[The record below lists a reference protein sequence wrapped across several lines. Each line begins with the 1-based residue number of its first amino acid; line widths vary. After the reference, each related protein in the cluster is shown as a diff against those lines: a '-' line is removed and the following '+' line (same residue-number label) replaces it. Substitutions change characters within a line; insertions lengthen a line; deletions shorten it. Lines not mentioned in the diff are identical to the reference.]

1 MPFVFATRGLY
12 TLLNSAISGAT
23 DIRCGVLTNAGTLTA
38 AQIRDT
44 NFVSDLLALSGIVEA
59 SGVGVPTGPGRIDIA
74 GVALTENDASDNV
87 TLTATAPTL
96 TNVAAGQT
104 WRNVFYY
111 VLNSTDANS
120 NMIGVDTPASTL
132 APNGGNVTLPALS
145 VTITDTSP

>member
-1 MPFVFATRGLY
+1 MAFVFATRGLY
-12 TLLNSAISGAT
+12 TLLNSAISGTT
-23 DIRCGVLTNAGTLTA
+23 DIRCGVLTNVGTLTA

-44 NFVSDLLALSGIVEA
+44 NFVSDLLAVGGILEA
-59 SGVGVPTGPGRIDIA
+59 SGSGYLRQDLA
-74 GVALTENDASDNV
+74 GVALTEQDASDNV

-96 TNVAAGQT
+96 ANVAAGQT

-111 VLNSTDANS
+111 VEGASDAARP
-120 NMIGVDTPASTL
+120 MIGVDTPATTL

>member
-1 MPFVFATRGLY
+1 MAFVFSTHGLY
-12 TLLNSAISGAT
+12 YLLNSAITGTT

-44 NFVSDLLALSGIVEA
+44 DNVSNLLALSGLVEA
-59 SGVGVPTGPGRIDIA
+59 SGTGYARQDLA
-74 GVALTENDASDNV
+74 GVALTEQDASDNV
-87 TLTATAPTL
+87 VLTATAPTM

-111 VLNSTDANS
+111 IEAGTDATR
-120 NMIGVDTPASTL
+120 NMIGVDTPATTL

-145 VTITDTSP
+145 VTISDTSP